1 MNGVALA
8 NIETLTDRNFPL
20 QSLTENRI
28 QALKSLALLLSNE
41 LKLLEDLYL
50 RKDESASA
58 EKAISL
64 SDEVENFEIELIRL
78 ALARAKG
85 SQRAAARLLK
95 TKTSTL
101 CAKIKRYGIEPQG
114 ITFVSAGEIEGDDFT
129 SGKPS

>member
-1 MNGVALA
+1 MSIVNLA
-8 NIETLTDRNFPL
+8 NIESVTDKTLPL

-28 QALKSLALLLSNE
+28 QALKSLAVLLSNE

-50 RKDESASA
+50 QKDESTPDTT
-58 EKAISL
+58 ISL
-64 SDEVENFEIELIRL
+64 SEEVENFEIELIRL

-85 SQRAAARLLK
+85 SQRIAARLLK

-114 ITFVSAGEIEGDDFT
+114 ITFISTGAAEASASAT
-129 SGKPS
+129 